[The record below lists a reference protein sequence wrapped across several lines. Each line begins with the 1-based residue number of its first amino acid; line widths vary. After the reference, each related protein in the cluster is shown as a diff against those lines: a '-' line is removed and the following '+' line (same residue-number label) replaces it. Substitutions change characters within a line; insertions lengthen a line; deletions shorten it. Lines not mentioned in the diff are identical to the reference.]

1 MVFRLNIHCCL
12 VRAKRTHTFA
22 CEMYACMLTL
32 CVHLLF
38 KVLIIQ
44 FYVLLFTDKLQRVVF
59 LIFSRNLC
67 STNLKSDY
75 EYAFSQATSIEYVH
89 LFICIY
95 AYNVAKGKM
104 HHNPILYCF
113 VNMWAR
119 SSFYAIFRIVF
130 VFFAQSNEYFY
141 ELKRFTMQRK
151 TYCSPSI
158 FMRMHMLNIWRIKKN
173 NNPETR
179 QILEHNMR
187 HNFMLHAVIKCAHKF
202 YLCACEIYKD
212 FYKLSRKFGTCLFYN
227 RFTFVALWRSYLCCH
242 YFGTYS

>member
-1 MVFRLNIHCCL
+1 MTFYYETKLRAGSFAIWFILIVTKYLFDMVFRLNIHCCL

-89 LFICIY
+89 MFICIY

-158 FMRMHMLNIWRIKKN
+158 FMRMHMLNIWRIKKT
-173 NNPETR
+173 PT
-179 QILEHNMR
+179 QR
-187 HNFMLHAVIKCAHKF
+187 HARSWNTIC
-202 YLCACEIYKD
+202 
-212 FYKLSRKFGTCLFYN
+212 GTI
-227 RFTFVALWRSYLCCH
+227 SCC
-242 YFGTYS
+242 TP